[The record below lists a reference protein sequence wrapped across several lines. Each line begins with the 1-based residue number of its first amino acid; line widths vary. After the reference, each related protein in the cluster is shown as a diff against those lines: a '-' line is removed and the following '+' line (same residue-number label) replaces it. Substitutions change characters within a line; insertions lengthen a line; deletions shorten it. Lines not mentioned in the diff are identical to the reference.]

1 MSAIVSYLYRA
12 LLRSRSLTLSS
23 HHLYPL
29 TAGEHS
35 QFCLF
40 AKITIVSKLKQAQNA
55 LGGLDQFIIILIV
68 LSVVIITIKDRRLRR
83 VD

>member
-1 MSAIVSYLYRA
+1 MSAIVSNLYRA
-12 LLRSRSLTLSS
+12 LLRSRSLPLSS

-55 LGGLDQFIIILIV
+55 FGGLIIILIV
-68 LSVVIITIKDRRLRR
+68 LPIMSVVIIIIKDRGLRR